1 MKEKEAKK
9 KFNLKSF
16 LVVFFFSLLYIFL
29 LSSFP
34 IKNKICCM
42 FGSTRYHGPLF
53 LVSKT
58 VETYEEAQYVYE
70 YSTPKLMSLGYGIYI
85 NWSTVVINLCL
96 TISLSFLIHKIIT
109 NDIHKK
115 KNFWIYAV
123 IVGIVITILLY
134 LFFRFTLLNSGH
146 YIAG

>member
-1 MKEKEAKK
+1 MKEKKEKL
-9 KFNLKSF
+9 NLKTF
-16 LVVFFFSLLYIFL
+16 LMIFGSSLLYIFL

-58 VETYEEAQYVYE
+58 VETYEEAQYVYK
-70 YSTPKLMSLGYGIYI
+70 YSTLKLISLGYDFAV
-85 NWSTVVINLCL
+85 NWVLVVIDIFLAL
-96 TISLSFLIHKIIT
+96 VLSFLIHKIIT
-109 NDIHKK
+109 NKIYKK
-115 KNFWIYAV
+115 KNFWIYVV
-123 IVGIVITILLY
+123 IVGVAITIVLHLI
-134 LFFRFTLLNSGH
+134 FRSILLNSGN